1 MLLFGMQFL
10 GTSYLTKHF
19 SLDEFSEYALILS
32 ICSPVFL
39 FFNMN
44 IRVLITTKGDEYSKS
59 AFSLLRVVSLIL
71 AFIVASSISY
81 VVLDARIYSL
91 FIVLVLF
98 RAFDGLF
105 EWSYGYF
112 LKAEASKS
120 IGMSQIY
127 RSLALGL
134 PILLGLFVFK
144 PTIVEFFMIILA
156 GLALVFL
163 FFDRVQQSLV
173 SYKWIS
179 FTQFKSLAIV
189 GLPLGLVALFDSL
202 SAQTPKYALEY
213 YNHSELVGVF
223 TSLFVFLQTM
233 SYTGFALVNS
243 TLPSLST
250 YIQNKNKQAVS
261 NLVKKSSIIM
271 FLMTIG
277 FIIGVYFLGGWVLR
291 LVYTPEIALHKDVFI
306 IMSIF
311 TLPMQLTAVYAYV
324 LYGFGRFKTYLL
336 ISLITVI
343 SCAILSIYFVQ
354 QLSILGA
361 VLAFGFA
368 MTLKCIIVWMSYLRA
383 KRELI

>member
-1 MLLFGMQFL
+1 MLYGAQFL
-10 GTSYLTKHF
+10 ATSYLAKHF
-19 SLDEFSEYALILS
+19 SLTEFSEYALVLS
-32 ICSPVFL
+32 ICSPIFL

-44 IRVLITTKGDEYSKS
+44 IRVLTTTKGNEFSKS
-59 AFSLLRVVSLIL
+59 EFGLLRIVSLVF
-71 AFIVASSISY
+71 AFLLASSIAFL
-81 VVLDARIYSL
+81 VLDGHIYSL
-91 FIVLVLF
+91 FIVLALF
-98 RAFDGLF
+98 RGFDGLF
-105 EWSYGYF
+105 EWSYGFF
-112 LKAEASKS
+112 LKSEASS
-120 IGMSQIY
+120 NIGMSQIF
-127 RSLALGL
+127 RSFALAI
-134 PILLGLFVFK
+134 PILIGLLIYE
-144 PTIVEFFMIILA
+144 PTLFEFFMFTIIGLSVVFLCYDNRKQPLLSFQYTELKIVKN
-156 GLALVFL
+156 LAL
-163 FFDRVQQSLV
+163 
-173 SYKWIS
+173 
-179 FTQFKSLAIV
+179 V
-189 GLPLGLVALFDSL
+189 GLPLGMVALFDSL
-202 SAQTPKYALEY
+202 CIQIPKYTLEY
-213 YNHSELVGVF
+213 YKESELVGVF